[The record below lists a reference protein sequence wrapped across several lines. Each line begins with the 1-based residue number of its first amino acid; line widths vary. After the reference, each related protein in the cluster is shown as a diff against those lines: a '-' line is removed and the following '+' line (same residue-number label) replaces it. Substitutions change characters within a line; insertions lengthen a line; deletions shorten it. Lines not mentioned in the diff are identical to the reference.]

1 MEEEYSALL
10 KENTWSLVPPSPS
23 QNVVGSKWVFRLKR
37 HIDGSI
43 LRYKARMVAK
53 GFHQHPGVDFFEM
66 FNPVIKAST
75 IRVVLSI
82 AVTNG
87 WLLRQLDFNNAFL
100 NGHLEENVYMMQP
113 PGYVHLSYPNYAC
126 KLNKAIYG
134 LKQAPRE
141 WNATL
146 SKEHLKWGFINSRS
160 NFSLFIFRRNNYVV
174 LLLVYVDDIIVTGN
188 DSVLISTLIKSLDKQ
203 FALKDLGRLTYFL
216 GFQVN
221 YLESGFILNQGKYI
235 SDLLHKLQLSDLK
248 PAPSP
253 SVVGKNLFAFGG
265 TPLEDPFVYR
275 NTIGALQYLTNTRPD
290 IAYIIN
296 QLSQFL
302 QKPTDLHWQAVKC
315 VLKYLSGTKSF
326 GLMFQQGDD
335 LAISAYS
342 DADWASNIND
352 RKSIVAYCIFIGNT
366 LVFWSSKKQTVV
378 ARSSTKSE
386 YRALAL
392 VASEV
397 IWLKQLL
404 LELTSYPSRK
414 PVIWCD
420 NISSGALAMNP
431 VFHARTKHIEIDVH
445 FVRDQVLKGALE
457 VRYVSSVD

>member
-1 MEEEYSALL
+1 
-10 KENTWSLVPPSPS
+10 
-23 QNVVGSKWVFRLKR
+23 
-37 HIDGSI
+37 
-43 LRYKARMVAK
+43 MVTK
-53 GFHQHPGVDFFEM
+53 GFHQHLGVDFFET

-113 PGYVHLSYPNYAC
+113 PGYVHLSYPNYA
-126 KLNKAIYG
+126 L
-134 LKQAPRE
+134 
-141 WNATL
+141 
-146 SKEHLKWGFINSRS
+146 
-160 NFSLFIFRRNNYVV
+160 
-174 LLLVYVDDIIVTGN
+174 TGN

-248 PAPSP
+248 PAPSS

-352 RKSIVAYCIFIGNT
+352 RKSIAAYCIFIGNT

-414 PVIWCD
+414 LVIWCD

>member
-1 MEEEYSALL
+1 MTEPARVKDALATPQWKKAMDEEYSALL
-10 KENTWSLVPPSPS
+10 KANTWSLVPPSPS

-37 HIDGSI
+37 HTDGSI

-53 GFHQHPGVDFFEM
+53 GFHQHPGVDFFET
-66 FNPVIKAST
+66 FSPVIKAST

-82 AVTNG
+82 AVPNG
-87 WLLRQLDFNNAFL
+87 WPLRQLDFNNAFL
-100 NGHLEENVYMMQP
+100 NGHLEENVYMTQP
-113 PGYVHLSYPNYAC
+113 PGYVHPSYPNYVC

-134 LKQAPRE
+134 LKQAPCT

-146 SKEHLKWGFINSRS
+146 SKELLKWGFINSRS
-160 NFSLFIFRRNNYVV
+160 DSSLFIFRRNNSVV

-221 YLESGFILNQGKYI
+221 YLESGFILNQEKYI

-248 PAPSP
+248 PTPSP
-253 SVVGKNLFAFGG
+253 SVVGKNLSAFGG

-275 NTIGALQYLTNTRPD
+275 STIGALQNLTNTRPD
-290 IAYIIN
+290 IAYIVN

-302 QKPTDLHWQAVKC
+302 QKPTNLHWQAVKR
-315 VLKYLSGTKSF
+315 VLSYLSGTKSF

-335 LAISAYS
+335 LVISAYF
-342 DADWASNIND
+342 DVDWASNIDD
-352 RKSIVAYCIFIGNT
+352 RKSIAAYCVFIGNN
-366 LVFWSSKKQTVV
+366 LVSWSSKKQTVV
-378 ARSSTKSE
+378 ARSSTESK

-392 VASEV
+392 D
-397 IWLKQLL
+397 LKLF
-404 LELTSYPSRK
+404 
-414 PVIWCD
+414 
-420 NISSGALAMNP
+420 G
-431 VFHARTKHIEIDVH
+431 
-445 FVRDQVLKGALE
+445 
-457 VRYVSSVD
+457 

>member
-1 MEEEYSALL
+1 MAFLNPKSGHHLFKRIGARPNPHGSKTPWQLLSGKRLWMKNIVLYSKQIHGAWYHHLPL
-10 KENTWSLVPPSPS
+10 D

-37 HIDGSI
+37 HTDGSI

-53 GFHQHPGVDFFEM
+53 GFHQHPGVDFFET
-66 FNPVIKAST
+66 FSPVIKAST

-87 WLLRQLDFNNAFL
+87 WPLRQLDFNNAFL

-113 PGYVHLSYPNYAC
+113 PGYVHPSYPKYVC

-134 LKQAPRE
+134 LKQAPCA

-146 SKEHLKWGFINSRS
+146 SKELLKWSFINSRS
-160 NFSLFIFRRNNYVV
+160 DSSLFIFRRNNSVV
-174 LLLVYVDDIIVTGN
+174 LLLVYVDDIIVTSN

-221 YLESGFILNQGKYI
+221 YLKSGFILNQEKYI

-253 SVVGKNLFAFGG
+253 SVVGKNLSAFGG

-275 NTIGALQYLTNTRPD
+275 STIGALQNLTNTRPD
-290 IAYIIN
+290 IAYIVN
-296 QLSQFL
+296 QLS
-302 QKPTDLHWQAVKC
+302 
-315 VLKYLSGTKSF
+315 
-326 GLMFQQGDD
+326 DD
-335 LAISAYS
+335 LVISAYF
-342 DADWASNIND
+342 DVDWASNIDD
-352 RKSIVAYCIFIGNT
+352 RKSIAAYCVFIGNN
-366 LVFWSSKKQTVV
+366 LVSCC
-378 ARSSTKSE
+378 
-386 YRALAL
+386 
-392 VASEV
+392 
-397 IWLKQLL
+397 
-404 LELTSYPSRK
+404 PSRK

-420 NISSGALAMNP
+420 NISAGGLAMNP
-431 VFHARTKHIEIDVH
+431 VFHARTKNIEIDVH

-457 VRYVSSVD
+457 VRYVPSVDQLADCLTKSLIDSQFQHLRIKLGVINLPSRLRGC